1 MKANNLRIV
10 FNRETGFE
18 LQKSVEG
25 KKLESINTLIINIFK
40 KGGKNIHKILQ
51 ELGTGAGYAIRN

>member
-1 MKANNLRIV
+1 MKADNLRIV

-18 LQKSVEG
+18 LQKSVED
-25 KKLESINTLIINIFK
+25 KKLETINFFK
-40 KGGKNIHKILQ
+40 QGSKKIQKMLQ